1 MLVVAVDTKPRYAC
15 KNGILALTL
24 RACVPHNGLTR
35 QDTEGRMELTCRQC
49 GAELLPQTSFC
60 RQCGSAI
67 TPSGGLQGDE
77 RTTALFDEADIVATQ
92 RLDPRPTSP
101 DRAHLNLPT
110 PAVAEIP
117 KKSTTKV
124 VLLSSLFVVVLIAIV
139 CALAIMRNHRS
150 SRIASGDGLVYPGAR
165 KLVDM
170 VAEGG
175 GRAIQLE
182 TSDSFA
188 SVEEWY
194 HKAMKPQKVVQLT
207 SASVVLKN
215 DKTTATIVTEN
226 NKTNILLKIVP

>member
-1 MLVVAVDTKPRYAC
+1 MTS
-15 KNGILALTL
+15 
-24 RACVPHNGLTR
+24 
-35 QDTEGRMELTCRQC
+35 TCRQC
-49 GAELLPQTSFC
+49 GTELLPQTSFC
-60 RQCGSAI
+60 RQCGTAI

-110 PAVAEIP
+110 PAVAELP

-124 VLLSSLFVVVLIAIV
+124 VLLSSLFVVVLIVVV
-139 CALAIMRNHRS
+139 CTIALVRTRS
-150 SRIASGDGLVYPGAR
+150 GRIASGDGLVYPGSR

-182 TSDSFA
+182 TSDSFE
-188 SVEEWY
+188 SVDEWY
-194 HKAMKPQKVVQLT
+194 RKAMKPQKVVQLT

>member
-1 MLVVAVDTKPRYAC
+1 MTS
-15 KNGILALTL
+15 
-24 RACVPHNGLTR
+24 
-35 QDTEGRMELTCRQC
+35 TCTQC
-49 GAELLPQTSFC
+49 GAELLPHTSFC
-60 RQCGSAI
+60 RQCGTAI

-77 RTTALFDEADIVATQ
+77 RTTVLFDDADIVATQ
-92 RLDPRPTSP
+92 RLDPRTTSP
-101 DRAHLNLPT
+101 DRARLNLPA
-110 PAVAEIP
+110 PAVVEIP

-124 VLLSSLFVVVLIAIV
+124 VLLSSLFVVVLIAVV
-139 CALAIMRNHRS
+139 CAIALVRTRS

-170 VAEGG
+170 VSEGG

-182 TSDSFA
+182 TSDSFE
-188 SVEEWY
+188 SVDEWY
-194 HKAMKPQKVVQLT
+194 RQAMKPQKVVQLT